1 MRMIFFPSKLDPTQL
16 DLNLKLFGLMSLEK
30 SVPIPQ
36 CLSRVDSTRI
46 QSLVDRRKFLRGP
59 SLENFSLSP
68 MSMAS
73 LGNGQVGVRFP
84 SFFISK
90 GLPVDMIC
98 LWVLEPTLNFFD
110 WKNCSTQVYGQFSTV
125 RGEGERLESREGY

>member
-1 MRMIFFPSKLDPTQL
+1 
-16 DLNLKLFGLMSLEK
+16 MSLEK

-36 CLSRVDSTRI
+36 CLLRVDSTRI

-59 SLENFSLSP
+59 SLENFSVSP

-84 SFFISK
+84 SLFMSK

-98 LWVLEPTLNFFD
+98 LWVLEPTLNFLD

-125 RGEGERLESREGY
+125 RGEGESLESREGY